1 MPILFRP
8 RSPKL
13 GKMRQK
19 PTVGIRLVC
28 LGLGEMAHLLSSRIE
43 EIFRF
48 GTIGPATAGV
58 FYGLVAGGSLFSIES
73 VWMTS
78 VAYVAAIT
86 FQYFGHTLFTFR
98 ADVKSKRQIYRFL
111 VVNFF
116 GWVFSAVTVNW
127 LGPLYGLGWER

>member
-1 MPILFRP
+1 
-8 RSPKL
+8 
-13 GKMRQK
+13 
-19 PTVGIRLVC
+19 
-28 LGLGEMAHLLSSRIE
+28 MAHLLSSRIE

-48 GTIGPATAGV
+48 GTIGTATAGV
-58 FYGLVAGGSLFSIES
+58 FYGLVAGGSLFSVES

-116 GWVFSAVTVNW
+116 GWIFSAVTVNW
-127 LGPLYGLGWER
+127 LGPMYGLDAWLGAFIVVITLPVYNYVAFRMWAFKAA